1 LTVATRADR
10 RRSDLTGE
18 DPLDRI
24 ANFLFEMGMLK
35 RTPRTGWQFLGSG
48 EETVAEHTFRTAM
61 IAYVLARLDGEVDVD
76 RVLRMALFHDLPEA
90 RTGDL
95 NYMNQKYATVDEE
108 RASADMT
115 RGLPFGDDI
124 SELLAEFRSQKTPEA
139 VLARDA
145 DNLEMLL
152 QLKEHHDVGNRNAE
166 EWIPFALRRLHTD
179 PARDLA
185 QRILEGDS
193 SAWWFDK
200 GSDWWVRGGK
210 A

>member
-1 LTVATRADR
+1 MDR
-10 RRSDLTGE
+10 V
-18 DPLDRI
+18 
-24 ANFLFEMGMLK
+24 ANFLFEVGMLK

-48 EETVAEHTFRTAM
+48 DESVAEHVFRTAL
-61 IAYVLARLDGEVDVD
+61 IAYVLAQLTGDVDPD

-95 NYMNQKYATVDEE
+95 NYMNQKYVRADEGK
-108 RASADMT
+108 AADDMT
-115 RGLPFGDDI
+115 AGLPFGAEI
-124 SELLAEFRSQKTPEA
+124 RSSIAEFSGQTTPEA
-139 VLARDA
+139 VLVKDA

-166 EWIPFALRRLHTD
+166 EWIPFTLRRLRTD
-179 PARDLA
+179 TARDLA

-200 GSDWWVRGGK
+200 GSEWWVKGGK
-210 A
+210 G

>member
-1 LTVATRADR
+1 
-10 RRSDLTGE
+10 
-18 DPLDRI
+18 LDRI

-108 RASADMT
+108 RASDDMT
-115 RGLPFGDDI
+115 RGLPFGHEI
-124 SELLAEFRSQKTPEA
+124 SELLAEFRSQKTAEA

-179 PARDLA
+179 SARDLA